1 MIINNNFHPSLRKVV
16 DRSNNVSTDKTKN
29 LKNTNFDDILKDK
42 VAQRREVRFSKH
54 AQMRLESRNIDL
66 REAQR
71 ERISNAVQKA
81 EEKGVKDSLVIV
93 DDMALVVNVGSKTV
107 ITIVKNDELM
117 ENVFTNIDGA
127 VFT

>member
-1 MIINNNFHPSLRKVV
+1 M
-16 DRSNNVSTDKTKN
+16 
-29 LKNTNFDDILKDK
+29 
-42 VAQRREVRFSKH
+42 
-54 AQMRLESRNIDL
+54 
-66 REAQR
+66 
-71 ERISNAVQKA
+71 
-81 EEKGVKDSLVIV
+81 IV